1 MFIIT
6 LKFSNNKSQ
15 AAQFMQEHNAWI
27 KHGFDQGVFLLT
39 GSIQPSLGGV
49 IIAIG
54 VLKQALEDIVSAD
67 PFVREDIVQ
76 PEIMEIKPSQM
87 TEELKTIFT
96 EQ

>member
-15 AAQFMQEHNAWI
+15 ASQFMQEHHAWI
-27 KHGFDQGVFLLT
+27 KHGFDQGIFLLT
-39 GSIQPSLGGV
+39 GSIQPNLGGV
-49 IIAIG
+49 IIAVG
-54 VLKQALEDIVSAD
+54 VSKQVLEDIVSAD
-67 PFVREDIVQ
+67 PFVREDIVR

-87 TEELKTIFT
+87 TEQLKTIFA

>member
-27 KHGFDQGVFLLT
+27 KQGFDQGIFLLT
-39 GSIQPSLGGV
+39 GSLQPSLGGV
-49 IIAIG
+49 IIAVG
-54 VLKQALEDIVSAD
+54 VSKQALQDIVNTD

-76 PEIMEIKPSQM
+76 PEILEIKPNQI
-87 TEELKTIFT
+87 TEELKIIFA